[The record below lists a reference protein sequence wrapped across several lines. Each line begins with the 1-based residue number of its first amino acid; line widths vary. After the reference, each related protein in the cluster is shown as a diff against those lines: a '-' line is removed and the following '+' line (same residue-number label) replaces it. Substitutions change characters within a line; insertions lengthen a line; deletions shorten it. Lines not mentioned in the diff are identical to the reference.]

1 LSSSISSRIRIFT
14 LFVLLFAL
22 SLAARAADLTVRV
35 TDPSSA
41 AVNQARVTV
50 FTPEGSTLS
59 VQLTSNYGTAI
70 FRNLNAGTYR
80 VEVLARGF
88 AARTMK
94 AKVPQTETLDV
105 QLAVNSV
112 TQTVE
117 VIATGT
123 PVTNEDAAAS
133 TSQLGINQL
142 RLVEPM
148 AAADAM
154 QYLPGAI
161 VSEAGR
167 HGGLASLFVRG
178 GDSRYNKV
186 IIDDVPVNEPGGTYD
201 FGTVPMEEIGQLEF
215 LRGAESTLYGS
226 DAMTSV
232 VELSSCN
239 GSTRTPEVR
248 LGADGGTFDT
258 ARGYASFSGAQGR
271 LDYNLFGEQDNT
283 NGQGVNDAYSNSAQG
298 GNIGVR
304 LAPSVFLRF
313 RARHSNSRTGVQSFW
328 DFNGQPLIPPDTDQY
343 ARQNNFLASTELTFS
358 TGSRWVHRLVGF
370 EYNQKRANV
379 DSFEDPGRANAYGSF
394 DTPFADYAH
403 INRAGLD
410 YQADY
415 SARDWSRTTF
425 GYHFED
431 ENGFFFDPVY
441 PTFTHGLRRNHALF
455 AQQIFTFGR
464 ASLIGGLRYE
474 HNESFGDK
482 AIPRI
487 AGSYLLLRGGQ
498 TLSGTRLRASY
509 STGIKAPTFFESFGI
524 GGFNIDPN
532 PNLKPE
538 QNRAWEAGVEQ
549 SMFAGRVSASAVY
562 FNNQFTNQI
571 DFETINYTTFESKY
585 VNINRSMDHGA
596 ELILRAQAS
605 SHLHIES
612 GYTYLSS
619 QLLDVPLCGDY
630 CNPLKAPG
638 APFVRRPKH
647 SGTLLATWTGPRWG
661 ASVGGTFVGRRP
673 DSDFM
678 GLQPPVTYAA
688 GYARVDLGFWRAITP
703 RITAYANVYNA
714 LNRHYEEVA
723 GYPALRANFRA
734 GMRFRLGGE

>member
-1 LSSSISSRIRIFT
+1 MYSSVWNRFLT
-14 LFVLLFAL
+14 L
-22 SLAARAADLTVRV
+22 SLCCLFIALPSAAVAAELTVRV
-35 TDPSSA
+35 VDPSSA
-41 AVNQARVTV
+41 AINKARVT
-50 FTPEGSTLS
+50 
-59 VQLTSNYGTAI
+59 I
-70 FRNLNAGTYR
+70 FRAGKSSPVALQMTGSGGIATFSNIGPGSYR
-80 VEVLARGF
+80 VEVLAPGF
-88 AARTMK
+88 TART
-94 AKVPQTETLDV
+94 VTVELPQAEVLDV

-112 TQTVE
+112 PQTVE
-117 VIATGT
+117 VIATRT
-123 PVTNEDAAAS
+123 PVTNQDSAAS
-133 TSQLGINQL
+133 VGALDLRQLLLTQPI
-142 RLVEPM
+142 
-148 AAADAM
+148 AAADAL

-186 IIDDVPVNEPGGTYD
+186 VIDDVPVNEPGGTFD
-201 FGTVPMEEIGQLEF
+201 FGTVPMQEVERIEF

-232 VELSSCN
+232 VQLSSRN
-239 GSTRTPEVR
+239 GSTRVPELR
-248 LGADGGTFDT
+248 FGADGGSFET
-258 ARGYASFSGAQGR
+258 ARGYASLSGAHGVV
-271 LDYNLFGEQDNT
+271 DYNIFGEQTNT
-283 NGQGVNDAYSNSAQG
+283 NGQGVNDEYSNAAQG

-304 LAPSVFLRF
+304 LAPSAFLRF

-328 DFNGQPLIPPDTDQY
+328 NFNGQPLVPPDTDQY

-358 TGSRWVHRLVGF
+358 SGGWLHRLVGF
-370 EYNQKRANV
+370 EYNQKRTNV
-379 DSFEDPGRANAYGSF
+379 DTFEDPGRENAFGSF

-415 SARDWSRTTF
+415 SARDWARSTF

-431 ENGFFFDPVY
+431 ENGFFGDQVFG
-441 PTFTHGLRRNHALF
+441 TLTHGLRRNHALF
-455 AQQIFTFGR
+455 AQEILTFGR
-464 ASLIGGLRYE
+464 ASLIGALRYE

-482 AIPRI
+482 VVPRI
-487 AGSYLLLRGGQ
+487 AGSLLVVRGGQ
-498 TLSGTRLRASY
+498 TFSGTRLRASY
-509 STGIKAPTFFESFGI
+509 SSGIKAPTFFESYGI

-538 QNRAWEAGVEQ
+538 ENHALEAGVEQ
-549 SMFAGRVSASAVY
+549 SLFVGRVSASAVY
-562 FNNQFTNQI
+562 FNNQFRNQI
-571 DFETINYTTFESKY
+571 DFFTIDPTTFESQY
-585 VNINRSMDHGA
+585 VNINRSMAHGA
-596 ELILRAQAS
+596 ELVVRARAN
-605 SHLHIES
+605 SHLQVES

-619 QLLDVPLCGDY
+619 QLLDVPLCEPF
-630 CNPLKAPG
+630 CNPLKAAG

-647 SGTLLATWTGPRWG
+647 SGTLLATWTTPRWG
-661 ASVGGTFVGRRP
+661 ASLGGTFVGRRP

-678 GLQPPVTYAA
+678 GLQPLVTYAA

-703 RITAYANVYNA
+703 RITAYANLYNA

-734 GMRFRLGGE
+734 GMRFRIGGE